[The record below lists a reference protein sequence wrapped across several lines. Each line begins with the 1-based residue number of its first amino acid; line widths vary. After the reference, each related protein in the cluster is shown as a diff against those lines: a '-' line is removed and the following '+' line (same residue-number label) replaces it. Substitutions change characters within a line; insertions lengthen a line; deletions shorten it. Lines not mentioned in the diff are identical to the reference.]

1 MAWLKRLSG
10 IIICLCSVFLMSH
23 NTFAEGPSILSSDDN
38 GSLKMQY
45 QECTRVLR
53 NNRYIQ
59 NCSNSYSAEFTLYD
73 TILNSE
79 TGEYTLL
86 WRYPVLSDTIGADKY
101 IKIQRL
107 TYSPGISVASGN
119 NIFYRI
125 ENTDASVFLGSAR
138 EFFPNDDFGNR
149 YQYHIGGLNSY
160 LWYSRWNEMLSCPD
174 MDSNICQFNYTWN
187 TITGLGST
195 FRLSN
200 TFTLPQGWQRLA
212 GIDILHNLYDNQQER
227 FEWNPY
233 YDNSVIYLLNTQDDV
248 RYMNGDYYIVFETN
262 YDIISEFYDM
272 NAIQSGVDVN
282 DVLEGML
289 DGAENISAQSP
300 LDLNVGNSATATN
313 LITYITSFISYIGNI
328 SPATDCNIVLDF
340 PNYAGGSMTFNLCQF
355 KDNFGSIISVF
366 SSLVLIVFYIPLAY
380 KMLSVIY
387 SEIRSFT
394 NG

>member
-10 IIICLCSVFLMSH
+10 IITCLCAVFLMSH
-23 NTFAEGPSILSSDDN
+23 NAFAEGPSILSSDDD
-38 GSLKMQY
+38 GSLYMDY
-45 QECTRVLR
+45 AVCE
-53 NNRYIQ
+53 RYTYNGRYVIDCGNTQ
-59 NCSNSYSAEFTLYD
+59 TVELYNYD
-73 TILNSE
+73 TITDSDS
-79 TGEYTLL
+79 GEYTLYF
-86 WRYPVLSDTIGADKY
+86 RYPITSGSIGTDKY
-101 IKIQRL
+101 LIIRRL
-107 TYSPGISVASGN
+107 TYTPGIPVASGS
-119 NIFYRI
+119 NIFFRA
-125 ENTDASVFLGSAR
+125 ENTDASVYLGTAR
-138 EFFPNDDFGNR
+138 EFNVYNDYGNR

-160 LWYSRWNEMLSCPD
+160 LWYSRWNDMFSCSD
-174 MDSNICQFNYTWN
+174 MDSNVCQFNYIWN

-200 TFTLPQGWQRLA
+200 AFTLPQGWQYLG
-212 GIDILHNLYDNQQER
+212 GIDILHNVYDNNSGHYS
-227 FEWNPY
+227 WTPY
-233 YDNSVIYLLNTQDDV
+233 PDNSVLYLLNTQNDLRVIDGNSYV
-248 RYMNGDYYIVFETN
+248 IFETN
-262 YDIISEFYDM
+262 FNITSEFYDM
-272 NAIQSGVDVN
+272 NAIESGVDVN
-282 DVLEGML
+282 DVLNAMI
-289 DGAENISAQSP
+289 DGTENISAQSP
-300 LDLNVGNSATATN
+300 LDLNVGSSTTATN